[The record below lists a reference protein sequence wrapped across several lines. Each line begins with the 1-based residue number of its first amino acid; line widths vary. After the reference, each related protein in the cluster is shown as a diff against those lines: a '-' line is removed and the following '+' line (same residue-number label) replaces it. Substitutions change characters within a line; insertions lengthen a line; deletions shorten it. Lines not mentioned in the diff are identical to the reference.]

1 MQFLL
6 TASLPGSNDD
16 AGASEGREQGEPALP
31 TGLTQLGHP
40 GVILAQFVRQ
50 RRHAGLSRDAANRI
64 SDAGDKEV
72 AHAVVAAGD
81 LQKSHLLR
89 DFGAGDLE
97 AGEFPVQ
104 FCHCTIE
111 ADTVDSYVR
120 FEMATVGARPETQ
133 FRLGVHHD
141 DGLTGLQIEFL
152 EDTPSSF
159 FLRGDSRVFILSPAN
174 NEVSDRS
181 LDAIAMGRR
190 GRNGGHFLSR
200 EISVDDVVG
209 LDVIRR
215 QVFFGSDEVAQEA
228 GEIVA
233 ADDLADH
240 GSTSLRAAS
249 RTAPNATR
257 RALSSSADTGR
268 PALTA

>member
-1 MQFLL
+1 MQILPK
-6 TASLPGSNDD
+6 TSLSALNDD
-16 AGASEGREQGEPALP
+16 AGVTKGREQGEPALP
-31 TGLTQLGHP
+31 TGLAQLGHP
-40 GVILAQFVRQ
+40 GEILAQFVRQ
-50 RRHAGLSRDAANRI
+50 RRHTSLSRDAADRI
-64 SDAGDKEV
+64 SDAGDQQF
-72 AHAVVAAGD
+72 AHAVVAAGN
-81 LQKSHLLR
+81 LQEAHLLR

-97 AGEFPVQ
+97 AGEFPIQ
-104 FCHCTIE
+104 FRDCTIK
-111 ADTVDSYVR
+111 ADTVDNDVR
-120 FEMATVGARPETQ
+120 FEMATVGARPKAQ

-141 DGLTGLQIEFL
+141 DGLTKLQIEFL

-159 FLRGDSRVFILSPAN
+159 LLRGDSRIFVLSPADDN
-174 NEVSDRS
+174 VSDRS

-190 GRNGGHFLSR
+190 GRNGGHFLGR
-200 EISVDDVVG
+200 EISIDNVVG

-215 QVFFGSDEVAQEA
+215 QVFFGSGEVAQEA

-249 RTAPNATR
+249 RTEPNATR

-268 PALTA
+268 PAFRA